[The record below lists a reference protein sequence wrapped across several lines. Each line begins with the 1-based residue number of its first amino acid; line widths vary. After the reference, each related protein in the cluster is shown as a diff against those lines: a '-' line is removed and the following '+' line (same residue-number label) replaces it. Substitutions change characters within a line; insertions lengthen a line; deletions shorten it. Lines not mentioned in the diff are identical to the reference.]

1 MFYDL
6 YDFLCKQAQKK
17 PYTVAKEIGLTNSN
31 VAQWKKGST
40 PRPEVIKKIADY
52 FGVSVEFLLEQ
63 KEKPSADGEELIG
76 VSKKTLIE
84 KIKCMDDEQI
94 EALSKIIDAVDEMK
108 SKKRL

>member
-6 YDFLCKQAQKK
+6 YDSLCKQAQKK

-52 FGVSVEFLLEQ
+52 FDVSVEFLLGQNEKLSANDSEEQ
-63 KEKPSADGEELIG
+63 IGPKKQALID
-76 VSKKTLIE
+76 
-84 KIKCMDDEQI
+84 KIKNMSDNEV
-94 EALSKIIDAVDEMK
+94 DAFLTLLD
-108 SKKRL
+108 R

>member
-6 YDFLCKQAQKK
+6 YNFLCKQAQKK

-63 KEKPSADGEELIG
+63 KEKPSADGEEL
-76 VSKKTLIE
+76 TPEE
-84 KIKCMDDEQI
+84 KELYEILDSCGPDMVKAILEV
-94 EALSKIIDAVDEMK
+94 AKIIKNREGG
-108 SKKRL
+108 